1 MAEKRTF
8 VASSEIFSNFQKEI
22 SLYNV
27 SSLEEIIQEF
37 KTAMNEVFIE
47 HNFTSLQ
54 KKLEDTE
61 FHIHGKTI
69 EDILTSE
76 SEEIFFICDE

>member
-54 KKLEDTE
+54 KKLKETE